1 MIDYYD
7 FEGSGKDDTG
17 LGQWVHMVFQ
27 GSDGIVTRVVC
38 SYAPCVTSEKTRR
51 STYQQHR
58 RYFME
63 KESDEMCSWRWFQ
76 DDLTTQLLK
85 W

>member
-17 LGQWVHMVFQ
+17 LGLWVHMVFQ

-38 SYAPCVTSEKTRR
+38 GYDPCVTSEKARR
-51 STYQQHR
+51 STYQQHQ
-58 RYFME
+58 RYFIE
-63 KESDEMCSWRWFQ
+63 KESDETCPQQRFH
-76 DDLTTQLLK
+76 
-85 W
+85 